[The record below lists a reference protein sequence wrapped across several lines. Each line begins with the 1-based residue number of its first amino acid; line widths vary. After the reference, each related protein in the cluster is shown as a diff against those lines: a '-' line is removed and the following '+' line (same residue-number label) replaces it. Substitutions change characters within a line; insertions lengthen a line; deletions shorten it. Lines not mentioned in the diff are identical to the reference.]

1 MTSPFAPTPAY
12 PIQSHIYSLGN
23 QSVPIM
29 HQVPSSGPQQTPP
42 FLHRQPSLATLQHSS
57 GHAAAADSQFSSP
70 GLYQSSLRDTSTV
83 MPSRYRSAQSLR
95 PHQYSERAFHPAQ
108 HMAHLRS
115 SSYTGHSPYAWSE
128 ASLTPSDSAT
138 EKYRFLHDGSV
149 SDETTEH
156 SLRRRPSFYTAESHL
171 SRSSTPQSFVTAL
184 PYPSVST
191 TSRLGTATPSARGQD
206 RLVRPM
212 NNYKVDSIVNHTP
225 SRQEPVGPLLR
236 FQNPRTGEPRLTIYE
251 TIERKENLGKQPLE
265 NQRRSELQQRGEQLK
280 TVYETIEEKELLDG
294 KPQRGL
300 DTCIKKGWGKYY

>member
-1 MTSPFAPTPAY
+1 
-12 PIQSHIYSLGN
+12 
-23 QSVPIM
+23 
-29 HQVPSSGPQQTPP
+29 
-42 FLHRQPSLATLQHSS
+42 
-57 GHAAAADSQFSSP
+57 
-70 GLYQSSLRDTSTV
+70 

-212 NNYKVDSIVNHTP
+212 NNYKVDSHALDAAEYVGLKSSPGPIRSMMADGERRRNLSRATSDVGPRMRTDSIVNHTP

-265 NQRRSELQQRGEQLK
+265 DQRRSELQQRGEQLK